1 MSSLKELQDLIHEKY
16 NLSPEQ
22 LDPNAS
28 MREHGLDSLALAE
41 FLFEVEDRLHLTL
54 PDMDQGVDSLAK
66 LAELVDAVRAGLPA
80 EGLTQTAAAPA
91 KPADQA
97 AGPSTH

>member
-1 MSSLKELQDLIHEKY
+1 MSSLKELQDLIFEKY

-66 LAELVDAVRAGLPA
+66 LAELVDAVRAGLPVEA
-80 EGLTQTAAAPA
+80 LAKPAAAA
-91 KPADQA
+91 PADQA
-97 AGPSTH
+97 AGQASH